1 MTTLHIEHPITD
13 YDVWRAAF
21 DGFEQ
26 IRAAAGVAGHRVWR
40 PVDDDRYVIIQLDF
54 QHPER
59 APAFLD
65 FLRTQVWANRDQ
77 SPALLGEPRAI
88 VLAAGDHIHATSPLD
103 PQRPPD

>member
-26 IRAAAGVAGHRVWR
+26 LRAAAGVRAQRVWR
-40 PVDDDRYVIIQLDF
+40 PIDDDRYVVIQLDF

-59 APAFLD
+59 AAGFLD
-65 FLRTQVWANRDQ
+65 VLRTRVWANRDQ
-77 SPALLGEPRAI
+77 SPALLGEPRTVI
-88 VLAAGDHIHATSPLD
+88 LASADHIDAAPTTSANAAE
-103 PQRPPD
+103 

>member
-26 IRAAAGVAGHRVWR
+26 LRAAGGVADQRVWR
-40 PVDDDRYVIIQLDF
+40 PIDDDRYVIIQLDF
-54 QHPER
+54 HRPER
-59 APAFLD
+59 AAAFLD
-65 FLRTQVWANRDQ
+65 VLRTQVWANRDR

-88 VLAAGDHIHATSPLD
+88 ILASADHTHAASTA
-103 PQRPPD
+103 